1 MLSNHGEI
9 KEQGLTLAETR
20 WPQLPGRTAA
30 AFSCSGLSARTDSP
44 PPPPPPPPTDLL
56 LRPLQVQGQAAS

>member
-44 PPPPPPPPTDLL
+44 PPPPTDLL

>member
-44 PPPPPPPPTDLL
+44 PPPPPTDLL